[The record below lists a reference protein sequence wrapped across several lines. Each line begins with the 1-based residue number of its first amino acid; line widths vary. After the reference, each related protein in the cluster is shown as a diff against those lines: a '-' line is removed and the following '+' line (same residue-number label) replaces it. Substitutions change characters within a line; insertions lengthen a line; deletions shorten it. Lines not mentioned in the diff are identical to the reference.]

1 MTSLISPAQSDNVM
15 LLSDILS
22 EEYALWYDHY
32 NFTEKLLIPSQPPNI
47 NSYVFLSINSMSS
60 GFFRFYAHMGVL
72 HALEENN
79 CLRVRSCSGSSAGA
93 LVTAFLAS
101 GMKPTDM
108 PDRVFS
114 IKRENMWDVGIGLGL
129 LKGQL
134 FQQILEKQFPV
145 QTFEECPIPLGVT
158 AYDVLGFKTNCI
170 TTGNLAT
177 AVRASCTFPGLFQP
191 VVIDSR

>member
-1 MTSLISPAQSDNVM
+1 MTSLISAAQSDNVM

-22 EEYALWYDHY
+22 EEYALWYDYY

-108 PDRVFS
+108 PERVFS

>member
-47 NSYVFLSINSMSS
+47 NSYAFLSVNSMSS

-108 PDRVFS
+108 PERVFS

>member
-1 MTSLISPAQSDNVM
+1 MTSLISAAQSDNVM
-15 LLSDILS
+15 LLSDLLS

>member
-1 MTSLISPAQSDNVM
+1 M

-22 EEYALWYDHY
+22 EEYALWYVQC
-32 NFTEKLLIPSQPPNI
+32 NSTEKLLIPSQLSAI
-47 NSYVFLSINSMSS
+47 NCHNFLSTHSMSS

-108 PDRVFS
+108 PERVFS

-134 FQQILEKQFPV
+134 FQKILEKQFPV

-158 AYDVLGFKTNCI
+158 AYDIFGFKTNCI